1 MKAAHLHMIKYIATV
16 KTWRD
21 KINGNTY
28 WSANVEDVENDRN
41 LIFPFQYGYGNQS
54 EHVIKR
60 ALNIKDELGEN
71 SIIEFTK
78 VEGCLKREVKQ
89 HGYCDEDM
97 LTSAGYYLQD

>member
-1 MKAAHLHMIKYIATV
+1 MIKYIATV

-41 LIFPFQYGYGNQS
+41 LIFPFQYGSADEIESQ
-54 EHVIKR
+54 HVIKR
-60 ALNIKDELGEN
+60 ALNIKDELEEN
-71 SIIEFTK
+71 SIIEFTRL
-78 VEGCLKREVKQ
+78 EGCLKREVKQ
-89 HGYCDEDM
+89 HGECDEDM